1 MTQTREQAFNR
12 VLELLD
18 MTFLDDAL
26 LQRPACYGI
35 AVTTLCNLR
44 CPYCVRE
51 AAGMKENKHMDFEAL
66 ARQIGDIRTA
76 RRVSLFGLGEPFL
89 HPRFFDFVKLCK
101 DAGVYVATS
110 THGMSLRQEAR
121 EKLVELGLDELN
133 ISMDATEKKLFEALR
148 LGANFERVVG
158 QVSALAELKQARG
171 ATVPLLAVNM
181 VLHARNVEQAP
192 DMIRLAKKM
201 GCQSVSFSSAVIYR
215 PEDAALNVLDTPRLE
230 RALEQARRL
239 GERLGVEMFFWRQ
252 KAFGAR
258 PDIYQAGAAYGCGQ
272 LNSTMIVERDGR
284 MKTCCYIE
292 EFQGDGFGEGLAQAF
307 NNASMRRLRRDMMEG
322 RVRPE
327 CQGCVFLRERTP
339 YWIQAYLNEA
349 AWTVEGSAA
358 LTEDDRARLRELI
371 RQRELMKERLYPGHR
386 ARAAIEVGAEY
397 AHAGR
402 G

>member
-158 QVSALAELKQARG
+158 R
-171 ATVPLLAVNM
+171 
-181 VLHARNVEQAP
+181 
-192 DMIRLAKKM
+192 
-201 GCQSVSFSSAVIYR
+201 
-215 PEDAALNVLDTPRLE
+215 
-230 RALEQARRL
+230 
-239 GERLGVEMFFWRQ
+239 
-252 KAFGAR
+252 
-258 PDIYQAGAAYGCGQ
+258 
-272 LNSTMIVERDGR
+272 
-284 MKTCCYIE
+284 
-292 EFQGDGFGEGLAQAF
+292 
-307 NNASMRRLRRDMMEG
+307 
-322 RVRPE
+322 
-327 CQGCVFLRERTP
+327 
-339 YWIQAYLNEA
+339 
-349 AWTVEGSAA
+349 
-358 LTEDDRARLRELI
+358 
-371 RQRELMKERLYPGHR
+371 
-386 ARAAIEVGAEY
+386 
-397 AHAGR
+397 
-402 G
+402 